1 MLPTI
6 APLDETLRPQ
16 IQAKIDGKTKPI
28 GALGQL
34 ESLALQMCL
43 VQKRLDPVIHAPH
56 LVVFAGDHGAAASPG
71 ISAYPQAVTAQI
83 VLNFLQGGAAINGF
97 CAEAGLTLLVVDAGV
112 KEHLPS
118 HPNLRR
124 VKIAQGTADYCQ
136 QPAMTAAQL
145 RLAFEQ
151 ADILVAELAAKGCNL
166 LALGE
171 MGIGNTASSALITQV
186 LTDINLR
193 HLVGPGTGLDEAG
206 VAEKLRRLT
215 GALQH
220 HNLKQP
226 SGERALQVFGGFEMA
241 MLAGACLSAAARGML
256 VLVDGFIAS
265 AAVLAAVKINSN
277 ALAYCVFCHTSSE
290 PGHRLLLDHLQVK
303 GLLDLGLRLGEGS
316 GAALAF
322 PLVKAAARFI
332 NSMASFETA
341 GVSRAI

>member
-43 VQKRLDPVIHAPH
+43 VQKRLDPTICEPH
-56 LVVFAGDHGAAASPG
+56 LVVFAGDHGAAANPG
-71 ISAYPQAVTAQI
+71 ISAYPQAVTAQM

-112 KEHLPS
+112 KEHLPN
-118 HPNLRR
+118 HQNLRR

-206 VAEKLRRLT
+206 VTEKLRRLT

-290 PGHRLLLDHLQVK
+290 PGHRLLLNHLQVK

>member
-43 VQKRLDPVIHAPH
+43 VQKRLDPTICEPH
-56 LVVFAGDHGAAASPG
+56 LVVFAGDHGAAANPG
-71 ISAYPQAVTAQI
+71 ISAYPQAVTAQM

-97 CAEAGLTLLVVDAGV
+97 CADAGLTLLVVDAGV

-118 HPNLRR
+118 HQNLRR

-215 GALQH
+215 SALQH

-290 PGHRLLLDHLQVK
+290 PGHRLLLNHLQVK

>member
-1 MLPTI
+1 
-6 APLDETLRPQ
+6 
-16 IQAKIDGKTKPI
+16 
-28 GALGQL
+28 
-34 ESLALQMCL
+34 
-43 VQKRLDPVIHAPH
+43 
-56 LVVFAGDHGAAASPG
+56 
-71 ISAYPQAVTAQI
+71 
-83 VLNFLQGGAAINGF
+83 FLHGGAAINGF
-97 CAEAGLTLLVVDAGV
+97 CAEAGLTLWVVDAGV
-112 KEHLPS
+112 NAELPA
-118 HPNLRR
+118 HPLLKAA
-124 VKIAQGTADYCQ
+124 KIAHGTEDYCQ
-136 QPAMTAAQL
+136 QAAMSAAQL
-145 RLAFEQ
+145 ELAFSR
-151 ADILVAELAAKGCNL
+151 ADALVAELAASGCNL

-186 LTDINLR
+186 LTGIALKD
-193 HLVGPGTGLDEAG
+193 LVGPGTGLDKVG
-206 VAEKLRRLT
+206 VAEKLRRLEA
-215 GALQH
+215 AL
-220 HNLKQP
+220 NLHQLIQP

-316 GAALAF
+316 GAALAY

-332 NSMASFETA
+332 NSMASFESA

>member
-1 MLPTI
+1 MPHTI

-16 IQAKIDGKTKPI
+16 IQAKIDGKTKPL

-34 ESLALQMCL
+34 ESLALHMCL
-43 VQKRLDPVIHAPH
+43 VQKRLDPVISNPH
-56 LVVFAGDHGAAASPG
+56 LVVFAGDHGAAATPG
-71 ISAYPQAVTAQI
+71 ISAYPQGVTAQM
-83 VLNFLQGGAAINGF
+83 VHNFLQGGAAINGF

-112 KEHLPS
+112 KGVLPC
-118 HPNLRR
+118 HRNLRNF
-124 VKIAQGTADYCQ
+124 KIAEGTQNYCQ
-136 QPAMTAAQL
+136 APAMTAEQL
-145 RLAFEQ
+145 KLAFDHAET
-151 ADILVAELAAKGCNL
+151 LVAELAAKGCNL

-186 LTDINLR
+186 LTGISL
-193 HLVGPGTGLDEAG
+193 HQLVGPGTGLDAAG
-206 VAEKLRRLT
+206 VAEKLRRLES
-215 GALQH
+215 ALLH
-220 HNLKQP
+220 HNLTEP
-226 SGERALQVFGGFEMA
+226 CGERALQVFGGFEMA

-265 AAVLAAVKINSN
+265 AAVLAAAKINSN

-290 PGHRLLLDHLQVK
+290 PGHRLLLDQLQVK